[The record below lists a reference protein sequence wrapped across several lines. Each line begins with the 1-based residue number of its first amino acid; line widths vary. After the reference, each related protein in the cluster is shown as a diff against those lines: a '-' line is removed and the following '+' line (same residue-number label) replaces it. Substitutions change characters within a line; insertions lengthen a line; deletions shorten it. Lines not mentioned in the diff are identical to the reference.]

1 MVLYNTVVLN
11 YIQYPIINH
20 MEKNMKKM
28 CVYIYICYIYIY
40 IKWNHFAVQQKLTE
54 HCKSTILQFF

>member
-40 IKWNHFAVQQKLTE
+40 I
-54 HCKSTILQFF
+54 